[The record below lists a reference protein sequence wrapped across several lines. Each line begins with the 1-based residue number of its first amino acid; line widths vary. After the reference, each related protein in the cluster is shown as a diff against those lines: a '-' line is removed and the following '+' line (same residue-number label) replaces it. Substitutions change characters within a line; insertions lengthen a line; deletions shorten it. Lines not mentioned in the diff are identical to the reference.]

1 MDSPALLELAHLKMD
16 GQMMKLVLNGS
27 KKYLFCKPQSGIIVP
42 LNKSKPMRVR
52 MQLLMKRSNYHQSCL
67 SMMGMAHIPFW
78 TGSPLPV
85 QTTSSSTIFLL
96 TRHIGYNPLMLA
108 ALVLFKLLG
117 SIDVMRFLMKCESQW
132 K

>member
-1 MDSPALLELAHLKMD
+1 MD

-27 KKYLFCKPQSGIIVP
+27 KKYLFRKPQSRIVVP
-42 LNKSKPMRVR
+42 LNKSEPSEPMRVR
-52 MQLLMKRSNYHQSCL
+52 MQLLMKRSNYHRSCL
-67 SMMGMAHIPFW
+67 SMMGMAHIPLW

-85 QTTSSSTIFLL
+85 QTTSSSTVFLL
-96 TRHIGYNPLMLA
+96 TRHIGYNPSMLA

-117 SIDVMRFLMKCESQW
+117 SIDVMRFLMKRESQW